1 MGRLTLDE
9 TIQFAIKL
17 EKQGR
22 EFYRECADNAGRE
35 DVQRMFLF
43 LAMQEGK
50 HQAAFENMRAS
61 YRDNAPEGPG
71 DAARGRLMD
80 AYAES
85 FFPAQEEMK
94 GKSIAGAKL
103 ADVLSFAMRIEK
115 TSVQYYEKL
124 RTLLSSE
131 YVRVVERIIG
141 EEKKHY
147 AKLAK
152 FRDSLKNSRT

>member
-1 MGRLTLDE
+1 MGRVTLDE

-22 EFYRECADNAGRE
+22 EFYKECADNTGRE

-43 LAMQEGK
+43 LAREEGK

-61 YRDNAPEGPG
+61 YRNAPQSAGE
-71 DAARGRLMD
+71 ASRGRLLD
-80 AYAES
+80 AYADS
-85 FFPAQEEMK
+85 FFPAQEEVK
-94 GKSIAGAKL
+94 GKGIAGAKL
-103 ADVLSFAMRIEK
+103 ADVLSFAMRIEE

-124 RTLLSSE
+124 RTLLSPE
-131 YVRVVERIIG
+131 YVKVIERIIG

-152 FRDSLKNSRT
+152 FRDSLKNSRK